1 MKKFASIF
9 LALIILIS
17 STGITFSTHFCM
29 GHAVISKLMIG
40 KSDLSCGMN
49 EMESACGGKENTSTL
64 LAAGCCATEYLAI
77 QVDDNYQN
85 VSSTFSFEHQFLFA
99 VTYTFLLSQASGE
112 NQVLAY
118 SDHIPP
124 PLEQDFQSMYQL
136 YLL

>member
-1 MKKFASIF
+1 
-9 LALIILIS
+9 
-17 STGITFSTHFCM
+17 M
-29 GHAVISKLMIG
+29 GHAVISELMIG
-40 KSDLSCGMN
+40 KSDLNCEMKG
-49 EMESACGGKENTSTL
+49 MESPCGAKENTTTIM
-64 LAAGCCATEYLAI
+64 ATGCCDTEYLAI

-124 PLEQDFQSMYQL
+124 PLEQDFQSLYQS